1 MNNQY
6 LFIYQ
11 FKDLYQILKELDQNL
26 NFDIK
31 DILNE
36 KNLNNEINDLKSY
49 LVITKNE
56 IPNIKNQFV
65 LGQLPIK
72 ISKLIEKLNVEFLKY
87 QFNDQ
92 SQIIIGDYNINLN
105 SREMILGNTKLKLT
119 EKEVNTILYISKMS
133 KSVSIDELQTNVWG
147 YQLDIETHT
156 VETHIYRLRKRIAKW
171 FEDKNFIMSK
181 KNGYEIR

>member
-11 FKDLYQILKELDQNL
+11 FKNLYQILKEIDQNL
-26 NFDIK
+26 NFEIK
-31 DILNE
+31 NIPNE

-156 VETHIYRLRKRIAKW
+156 VETHIYRLRQKIKES
-171 FEDKNFIMSK
+171 FGDNNFI
-181 KNGYEIR
+181 KNTPDGYSL